1 MTKPQKTAALKER
14 KKRRGKKKRKNK
26 GSKQKPNTRRSIRN
40 AKNTNSKKKLDLAPM
55 SSVVGVLI
63 QSCCK
68 TKPSPATDFDQ
79 SRKAVSASHSCLL
92 ACVSRVT
99 SRDSPKLRAYLQTSK
114 LLSVTSHSAG
124 KR

>member
-40 AKNTNSKKKLDLAPM
+40 AKNTNSKKKLDSAPM
-55 SSVVGVLI
+55 SFVLGVLI

-68 TKPSPATDFDQ
+68 TNPSPATDFDQ
-79 SRKAVSASHSCLL
+79 SRKAVSASHSCL
-92 ACVSRVT
+92 VSRVT
-99 SRDSPKLRAYLQTSK
+99 SRHSPKLRAYLQTSRQ
-114 LLSVTSHSAG
+114 LSVTSHSAG